1 MPLISVV
8 GRRSAKVRF
17 LLLSLYLLLCAGA
30 VTMVYPFLLMLAMSV
45 SGRTDYHEMRLM
57 PRYVISDA
65 ALFRKY
71 LLDMTPISRPAW
83 WPSEALP
90 VGANAAWFAKDR
102 WFTPRDVYEEDLTE
116 VMAVPESHRRAMAD
130 DLREFLATRCPPEFR
145 MPCGIFD
152 PDAALSL
159 RTDYYAWLQQRYG
172 SLEAVNRAYNDT
184 AETWEELGV
193 VIENFNRQPG
203 ATLRERDWREFLETR
218 PPERIALYDA
228 DFAVSQYMRGE
239 ELPPDYDGERDAAGL
254 IIRTRLTFDDLDA
267 GKFGEAHRSR
277 FLRSYAP
284 ARFVCLDRRRAE
296 APWREFLIS
305 KQQNP
310 DVPLPERLPEEG
322 ELAGLWSQFL
332 QRACP
337 PEAIRLRRPE
347 EAWRAF
353 LRERYGSVEA
363 LNQAYGT
370 ACRSFEQVR
379 MPWAA
384 FRYDSFLREKRG
396 LRLRYLTHNF
406 IRIFD
411 FIARHGSALRVTAIY
426 ILLALAGAL
435 TVNPLAAYAMSRFK
449 LRESYHILIF
459 LLATMTFPAE
469 VLMIPNFLMIK
480 SFPLAAVVL
489 VLATFAV
496 FFLSTQIMA
505 KRFPLAL
512 SATLALVA
520 IGFMLLRGLPWIEQ
534 RLGLPVS
541 MSLMNTFWA
550 LILPG
555 LASGYGIFLL
565 KGFFDSLP
573 PELYEAGLIDGA
585 GELTMFWR
593 ISMPMSKPILAVIA
607 LGAFGAAYGAFM
619 HAFLICQDPK
629 MWTLMVFLYEFQQ
642 MHTVPM
648 VMASL
653 VVAALPTLLVF
664 IVCQN
669 IILRGIVIPTFK

>member
-17 LLLSLYLLLCAGA
+17 LLLGLYLVLGIGS

-45 SGRTDYHEMRLM
+45 SGRSDFHEMRLI
-57 PRYVISDA
+57 PRYWVSDA

-71 LLDMTPISRPAW
+71 LLDLTPMDRPAW
-83 WPSEALP
+83 WPGEPMP
-90 VGANAAWFAKDR
+90 VGANAAWFGKDR
-102 WFTPRDVYEEDLTE
+102 WFTARDVYEEDLAD
-116 VMAVPESHRRAMAD
+116 VMAIPEPQRRAMAE

-145 MPCGIFD
+145 IPCGIFD

-159 RTDYYAWLQQRYG
+159 RPDYHAWLQKRYG

-193 VIENFNRQPG
+193 VLENFNRQPG
-203 ATLRERDWREFLETR
+203 ATVRERDWREFLETR

-228 DFAVSQYMRGE
+228 DFAVSQFMRSE
-239 ELPPDYDGERDAAGL
+239 ELPPDYEGERDAAGRIL
-254 IIRTRLTFDDLDA
+254 RTRLTFDDLDA
-267 GKFGEAHRSR
+267 GTFGEVRRAR

-284 ARFVCLDRRRAE
+284 ARFVCLDLPRAE
-296 APWREFLIS
+296 AAWREFLIS

-310 DVPLPERLPEEG
+310 DIPLPDRLPPGG
-322 ELAGLWSQFL
+322 EVAGFWSQFL

-337 PEAIRLRRPE
+337 PEAIRLRRTE
-347 EAWRAF
+347 EAWRSF
-353 LRERYGSVEA
+353 LRDRYGTVAS
-363 LNQAYGT
+363 LNRAYGT
-370 ACRSFEQVR
+370 AYLAFEQVR

-384 FRYDSFLREKRG
+384 FRYDSFLREKEG

-406 IRIFD
+406 KRVFD
-411 FIARHGSALRVTAIY
+411 FIAKHGSALRVTAIY

-489 VLATFAV
+489 VLTTLAV
-496 FFLSTQIMA
+496 FFLLTQVMG
-505 KRFPLAL
+505 KRFPVAL

-520 IGFMLLRGLPWIEQ
+520 IVFVLLRGLPWIEQ

-541 MSLMNTFWA
+541 VSLMNTFWA

-555 LASGYGIFLL
+555 LANGYGIFLL

-593 ISMPMSKPILAVIA
+593 ITMPMSKPILAVIA

>member
-8 GRRSAKVRF
+8 GRRSAKIRF
-17 LLLSLYLLLCAGA
+17 LILSLYLVLGLGA
-30 VTMVYPFLLMLAMSV
+30 VSMVYPFLLMLAMSV
-45 SGRTDYHEMRLM
+45 SGRTDYHEMRLI
-57 PRYVISDA
+57 PRYWVSEA

-71 LLDMTPISRPAW
+71 ILDLTPIGRPAW
-83 WPSEALP
+83 WPGEPLP
-90 VGANAAWFAKDR
+90 VGVNAAWFAKDR
-102 WFTPRDVYEEDLTE
+102 WFTPRDVYEEDLAE
-116 VMAVPESHRRAMAD
+116 VMAIPESRRRAMAD

-159 RTDYYAWLQQRYG
+159 RSDYYAWLEQRYG

-193 VIENFNRQPG
+193 VIENFNRKPG

-218 PPERIALYDA
+218 PPERVAILDM

-239 ELPPDYDGERDAAGL
+239 ELPPDYDGERDAAGRIL
-254 IIRTRLTFDDLDA
+254 RSRLTFDDLEA
-267 GKFGEAHRSR
+267 GKFGETHRAR

-284 ARFVCLDRRRAE
+284 ARFVWLDRSRAE
-296 APWREFLIS
+296 AAWREFLES

-310 DVPLPERLPEEG
+310 EIPLPEQLPEGG
-322 ELAGLWSQFL
+322 EIAGLWSQFL

-337 PEAIRLRRPE
+337 PEAIRVRRPE
-347 EAWRAF
+347 ESWRSF
-353 LRERYGSVEA
+353 LRERYGTLEA
-363 LNQAYGT
+363 LNQAYGS
-370 ACRSFEQVR
+370 AYRSFDQVR

-384 FRYDSFLREKRG
+384 FRYESFLREKKG
-396 LRLRYLTHNF
+396 LRLRYLAHNF
-406 IRIFD
+406 IRVFD
-411 FIARHGSALRVTAIY
+411 FIAKHGNALRVTAIY

-489 VLATFAV
+489 VLITLAV
-496 FFLSTQIMA
+496 FFLATQLLGR
-505 KRFPLAL
+505 RFPLVL
-512 SATLALVA
+512 SATLALVTL
-520 IGFMLLRGLPWIEQ
+520 GFLLLRGLPWIQQ
-534 RLGLPVS
+534 RWGVPVS
-541 MSLMNTFWA
+541 VSLMNTFWA

-555 LASGYGIFLL
+555 LANGYGIFLL

-585 GELTMFWR
+585 SELTMFWQ
-593 ISMPMSKPILAVIA
+593 ITMPMSKPILAVIA

-642 MHTVPM
+642 MHTIPL

-653 VVAALPTLLVF
+653 VVAAVPTLLVF